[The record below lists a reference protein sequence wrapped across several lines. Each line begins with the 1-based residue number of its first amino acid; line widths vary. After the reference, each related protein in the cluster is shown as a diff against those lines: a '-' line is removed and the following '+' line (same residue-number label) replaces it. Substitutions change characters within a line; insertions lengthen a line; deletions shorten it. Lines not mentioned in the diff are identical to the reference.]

1 MIAMRVFFA
10 VNNLRKKNI
19 IQMIL
24 DMTIYFNNKKIN
36 SIRAEQQLIVSFVL
50 QISTTITFVY
60 VFEMYR
66 KYLLDLQST
75 PCMKY

>member
-24 DMTIYFNNKKIN
+24 DMTIYFYNKKIN

-75 PCMKY
+75 P

>member
-10 VNNLRKKNI
+10 VNNMRKKNI

-24 DMTIYFNNKKIN
+24 DMTIYFINNKIN

-75 PCMKY
+75 P

>member
-10 VNNLRKKNI
+10 VNNMRKKNI
-19 IQMIL
+19 IWMIL
-24 DMTIYFNNKKIN
+24 DMTIYFIYKKIN
-36 SIRAEQQLIVSFVL
+36 SIRAEQQLILSFVL
-50 QISTTITFVY
+50 QISTTITIVY

-75 PCMKY
+75 P

>member
-1 MIAMRVFFA
+1 MIAMHVFFA

-75 PCMKY
+75 P

>member
-10 VNNLRKKNI
+10 VNNMRKKNI

-36 SIRAEQQLIVSFVL
+36 SIREEQQLIVSFVL

-66 KYLLDLQST
+66 KYLLD
-75 PCMKY
+75 

>member
-10 VNNLRKKNI
+10 VNNMRKKNI

-24 DMTIYFNNKKIN
+24 DMTIYFIYKKIN

-75 PCMKY
+75 P

>member
-1 MIAMRVFFA
+1 MFAMRVFFA
-10 VNNLRKKNI
+10 VNNIRKKNI

-24 DMTIYFNNKKIN
+24 DMTIYFINKKIN

-66 KYLLDLQST
+66 KYLLD
-75 PCMKY
+75 

>member
-10 VNNLRKKNI
+10 VNNMRKKNI

-50 QISTTITFVY
+50 QISTTITVVY
-60 VFEMYR
+60 VFEMYH

-75 PCMKY
+75 P

>member
-10 VNNLRKKNI
+10 VNNMRKKNI
-19 IQMIL
+19 IWMIL
-24 DMTIYFNNKKIN
+24 DMTIYFIYKKIN

-75 PCMKY
+75 P

>member
-1 MIAMRVFFA
+1 MIVMRVFFA
-10 VNNLRKKNI
+10 VNNIRKKNI

-24 DMTIYFNNKKIN
+24 DMTIYFINKKIN

-75 PCMKY
+75 P

>member
-19 IQMIL
+19 TQMIL

-75 PCMKY
+75 P